1 MDKGMS
7 MRIQHNLEAEKTIK
21 RVLLEKK
28 KTHKWRVTFNWA

>member
-21 RVLLEKK
+21 RVLLGKK
-28 KTHKWRVTFNWA
+28 KKKPQMESDI